1 MGEGK
6 QTMEEEWA
14 AQEFAEVE
22 LGDPRRKKR
31 LIQVA
36 QQRAKRTNASIAA
49 SCGNWAATKAAYR
62 LLDNEAVGAEAIL
75 EGHYQASIER
85 ARAEAIVLAV
95 QDTTVLN
102 YSQHP
107 ATEGLGYLQDL
118 QMQGLLVHSTLLI
131 SPQRVPLGLI
141 DQQVWVRDPAE
152 YGQPKSTQR
161 PSEAKE
167 SQKWTVSLLA
177 TERAQGQVG
186 TTRLINVGDSE
197 ADVYGLFHQAQQ
209 VRQELLVRAAYD
221 RRVEHPQGH
230 LWAYLGQQAPAGEVQ
245 LEIAGNGE
253 HPPRQARLVVRFAPL
268 SLRPPDYAQ
277 KKQWE
282 PLALWGV
289 LAREIDPPAGE
300 EAVEWLLI
308 ANFPIT
314 TLQEATTC
322 LNWYSCRWGIET
334 YHKVLKSGCRVE
346 QRQFGDVDNLQRY
359 LALDAVVAWR
369 VLYLTMLARAAPDLP
384 CTAVLEP
391 HEWQALYAFHH
402 RTPRLP
408 DPLPS
413 LRQTV
418 GWIAQLGGFLA
429 RKSDGDPGPMSLWRG
444 LQRLAD
450 IADTWLLFHDP

>member
-1 MGEGK
+1 
-6 QTMEEEWA
+6 MEEEWA
-14 AQEFAEVE
+14 AREFTSVE

-31 LIQVA
+31 LIEVA
-36 QQRAKRTNASIAA
+36 QQRAKRPNASIAA
-49 SCGNWAATKAAYR
+49 SCGSWAATKAAYR

-107 ATEGLGYLQDL
+107 ATSGLGYLQDL
-118 QMQGLLVHSTLLI
+118 QMQGMLVHSTLLI
-131 SPQRVPLGLI
+131 TPQRVPLGLI

-152 YGQPKSTQR
+152 YGQSKSTQR

-177 TERAQGQVG
+177 TVRAQGQVG
-186 TTRLINVGDSE
+186 ATRLINVGDSE
-197 ADVYGLFHQAQQ
+197 ADVYPLFYQAQQ
-209 VRQELLVRAAYD
+209 VHQDLLVRAAYD

-230 LWAYLGQQAPAGEVQ
+230 LWAYLRQQAPAGEVRM
-245 LEIAGNGE
+245 EIAGNAE
-253 HPPRQARLVVRFAPL
+253 HPPRQAHLVVRFAPL
-268 SLRPPDYAQ
+268 ALRPPQYAQ
-277 KKQWE
+277 KKHWE
-282 PLALWGV
+282 RLALWGV
-289 LAREIDPPAGE
+289 LASETNPPEGQ

-308 ANFPIT
+308 ANLPIT
-314 TLQEATTC
+314 SFQQATLC
-322 LNWYSCRWGIET
+322 LDWYSCRWGIET

-346 QRQFGDVDNLQRY
+346 QRQFGDADNLQRY

-369 VLYLTMLARAAPDLP
+369 VLYLTMLARAAPEQP
-384 CTAVLEP
+384 CTIVFEN
-391 HEWQALYAFHH
+391 HEWQALYVFHH
-402 RTPRLP
+402 HTPRLP
-408 DPLPS
+408 DHVPS
-413 LRQTV
+413 LRQAV
-418 GWIAQLGGFLA
+418 GWIAALGGFLG
-429 RKSDGDPGPMSLWRG
+429 RKSDGHPGPMSLWRG